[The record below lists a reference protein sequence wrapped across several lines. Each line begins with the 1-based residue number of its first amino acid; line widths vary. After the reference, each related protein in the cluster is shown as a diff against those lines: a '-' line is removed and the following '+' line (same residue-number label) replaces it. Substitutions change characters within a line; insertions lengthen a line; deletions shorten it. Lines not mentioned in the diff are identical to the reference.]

1 MIRQQVSHPITVRSL
16 CSSACLIAVL
26 LLTACAPLPP
36 ASTRLIEK
44 LPSEFATSST
54 FTAAVVQWPTMNWWN
69 SYQDAQLDQLIEE
82 GLRGSPNLAIAQA
95 RLNRAQAYTQVAGA
109 PLQPQISATAAAG
122 VQRLS
127 YNYLTPDTT
136 VLRGWNQVAQTTLS
150 MNWEIDFWGKYR
162 SALAAAT
169 SELQASEAEQAQ
181 AVLVL
186 TTALTA
192 SYAELA
198 RLFAQQTTSQ
208 RAVEIRT
215 QTSTLFKERFNH
227 GLETLASVREADSKR
242 AQAKTELLLI
252 AEQIDLQRNR
262 IAALLGAGPDRGRLI
277 SAPKAAP
284 SMKSG
289 LPENLTMDLLGR
301 RPDIVAARLQTQ
313 AFSSRIDQR
322 QADFYPNINLV
333 AFIGVQSLGLD
344 RLSQGGSQFGAAGPA
359 ISLPIFTGGRLQGE
373 LRAAQATYDESVA
386 IYNRTLTAALQEV
399 ADAITSIKA
408 LTGQLEQAELGLV
421 AAREAFTMIAGRY
434 RGGLAN
440 YIEVLIAEDIMLTS
454 LRSVTEL
461 RARRLLLDVLLIRAL
476 GGGYQQKSQ
485 PPIANK

>member
-1 MIRQQVSHPITVRSL
+1 MMRQQVSHPITVRSL
-16 CSSACLIAVL
+16 CSPACLIAVL

-36 ASTRLIEK
+36 ASTRLLEK

-54 FTAAVVQWPTMNWWN
+54 FTATVVQWPAMNWWN
-69 SYQDAQLDQLIEE
+69 SYRDAQLDQLIEE

-109 PLQPQISATAAAG
+109 PLQPQINATAAAG
-122 VQRLS
+122 TQRLS

-136 VLRGWNQVAQTTLS
+136 VLRGWNQVAQAALS

-169 SELQASEAEQAQ
+169 SELQASEAEYAQ

-198 RLFAQQTTSQ
+198 RLFAQQATSQ

-215 QTSTLFKERFNH
+215 RTSTLFRERFNH

-277 SAPKAAP
+277 SAPKAEP
-284 SMKSG
+284 TMKSG
-289 LPENLTMDLLGR
+289 LPENLTIDLLGR

-399 ADAITSIKA
+399 GDAITSIKA
-408 LTGQLEQAELGLV
+408 LTGQREQAELGLV
-421 AAREAFTMIAGRY
+421 AAREAFTMITGRY

-476 GGGYQQKSQ
+476 GGGYQQQ
-485 PPIANK
+485 PQSPIANK

>member
-109 PLQPQISATAAAG
+109 QLQPQISATAAAG

-136 VLRGWNQVAQTTLS
+136 VLRGWNQVAQTALS

-208 RAVEIRT
+208 RAVKIRT
-215 QTSTLFKERFNH
+215 QTSTLFRERFNH

-242 AQAKTELLLI
+242 AQATTELLLI

-289 LPENLTMDLLGR
+289 LPDNLTMDLLGR

-421 AAREAFTMIAGRY
+421 AADEAFTMIAGRY

-476 GGGYQQKSQ
+476 GGGYQQQSQ

>member
-1 MIRQQVSHPITVRSL
+1 MIRQQISHPIAVRSL
-16 CSSACLIAVL
+16 CSSSCLIAVL

-136 VLRGWNQVAQTTLS
+136 VLRGWNQVAQTALS

-198 RLFAQQTTSQ
+198 RLFAQQVTSQ

-215 QTSTLFKERFNH
+215 QTSTLFRERFNH
-227 GLETLASVREADSKR
+227 GLETLASVREADAKR
-242 AQAKTELLLI
+242 AQAKTERLLI

-262 IAALLGAGPDRGRLI
+262 IAALLGAGPDRGR
-277 SAPKAAP
+277 
-284 SMKSG
+284 
-289 LPENLTMDLLGR
+289 
-301 RPDIVAARLQTQ
+301 
-313 AFSSRIDQR
+313 
-322 QADFYPNINLV
+322 
-333 AFIGVQSLGLD
+333 
-344 RLSQGGSQFGAAGPA
+344 
-359 ISLPIFTGGRLQGE
+359 
-373 LRAAQATYDESVA
+373 
-386 IYNRTLTAALQEV
+386 
-399 ADAITSIKA
+399 
-408 LTGQLEQAELGLV
+408 
-421 AAREAFTMIAGRY
+421 
-434 RGGLAN
+434 
-440 YIEVLIAEDIMLTS
+440 
-454 LRSVTEL
+454 
-461 RARRLLLDVLLIRAL
+461 
-476 GGGYQQKSQ
+476 
-485 PPIANK
+485 

>member
-1 MIRQQVSHPITVRSL
+1 MIRQQVSHRITVRSL

-109 PLQPQISATAAAG
+109 PLQPQINATAAAG
-122 VQRLS
+122 TQRLS

-136 VLRGWNQVAQTTLS
+136 VLRGWNQVAQAALN

-169 SELQASEAEQAQ
+169 SELQAIEAEHAQ

-208 RAVEIRT
+208 RAVKIRT
-215 QTSTLFKERFNH
+215 QTSTLFRERFNH

-242 AQAKTELLLI
+242 AQATTELLLI

-284 SMKSG
+284 SIKSG

-399 ADAITSIKA
+399 GDAITSIKA

-421 AAREAFTMIAGRY
+421 AAREAFTMITGRY

-476 GGGYQQKSQ
+476 GGGYQQQPQ

>member
-16 CSSACLIAVL
+16 CPAACLIAVL

-36 ASTRLIEK
+36 ASTRLLEK

-69 SYQDAQLDQLIEE
+69 SYRDAQLDQLIEE

-109 PLQPQISATAAAG
+109 PLQPQINATAAAG
-122 VQRLS
+122 TQRLS

-136 VLRGWNQVAQTTLS
+136 VLRGWNQVAQAALS

-169 SELQASEAEQAQ
+169 SELQASEAEHAQ

-198 RLFAQQTTSQ
+198 RLFAQQATSQ

-215 QTSTLFKERFNH
+215 RTSTLFRERFNH
-227 GLETLASVREADSKR
+227 GLETLASVREADSKH

-289 LPENLTMDLLGR
+289 LPENLTIDLLGR

-421 AAREAFTMIAGRY
+421 AAREAFTMITGRY

-476 GGGYQQKSQ
+476 GGGYQQQPQ

>member
-16 CSSACLIAVL
+16 CSSACLTAVL

-82 GLRGSPNLAIAQA
+82 ALRGSPNLAIAQA

-109 PLQPQISATAAAG
+109 PLQPQVSATAAAG

-136 VLRGWNQVAQTTLS
+136 VLRGWNQVAQTALS

-399 ADAITSIKA
+399 ADAITSIRA

-421 AAREAFTMIAGRY
+421 AGREAFTMIAGRY

>member
-1 MIRQQVSHPITVRSL
+1 MIRQQVSHRITVRSL

-36 ASTRLIEK
+36 ASTRLPKK

-136 VLRGWNQVAQTTLS
+136 VLRGWNQVAQNALS
-150 MNWEIDFWGKYR
+150 INWEIDFWGKYR

-208 RAVEIRT
+208 RAVKIRT
-215 QTSTLFKERFNH
+215 QTSTLFRERFNH

-242 AQAKTELLLI
+242 AQATTELLLI
-252 AEQIDLQRNR
+252 TEQIDLQRNR

-284 SMKSG
+284 SIKSG

-399 ADAITSIKA
+399 GDAITSIKA

-421 AAREAFTMIAGRY
+421 AAREAFAMITGRY

-476 GGGYQQKSQ
+476 GGGYQQQPQ

>member
-16 CSSACLIAVL
+16 CPAACLIAVL

-36 ASTRLIEK
+36 ASTRLLEK
-44 LPSEFATSST
+44 QPSEFATSST

-69 SYQDAQLDQLIEE
+69 SYRDAQLDQLIEE

-109 PLQPQISATAAAG
+109 PLQPQINATAAAG
-122 VQRLS
+122 TQRLS

-136 VLRGWNQVAQTTLS
+136 VLRGWNQVAQAALS
-150 MNWEIDFWGKYR
+150 MNWEI
-162 SALAAAT
+162 AAT
-169 SELQASEAEQAQ
+169 SELQASEAEHAQ

-198 RLFAQQTTSQ
+198 RLFAQQATSQ

-215 QTSTLFKERFNH
+215 RTSTLFRERFNH

-289 LPENLTMDLLGR
+289 LPENLTIDLLGR

-313 AFSSRIDQR
+313 ALSSRIDQR

-421 AAREAFTMIAGRY
+421 AAREAFTMITGRY

-476 GGGYQQKSQ
+476 GGGYQQQPQ

>member
-1 MIRQQVSHPITVRSL
+1 MIRQQISHPIAVRSL
-16 CSSACLIAVL
+16 CFSSCLIAVL

-69 SYQDAQLDQLIEE
+69 SYQDTQLDQLIEE

-109 PLQPQISATAAAG
+109 PLQPQINATAAAG
-122 VQRLS
+122 TQRLS
-127 YNYLTPDTT
+127 YNYLTPDAT
-136 VLRGWNQVAQTTLS
+136 VLRGWNQVAQTDLS

-198 RLFAQQTTSQ
+198 RLFAQQVTSQ

-215 QTSTLFKERFNH
+215 QTSTLFRERFNH

-242 AQAKTELLLI
+242 AQATTELLLI

-284 SMKSG
+284 SIKSG

-440 YIEVLIAEDIMLTS
+440 YIEVLIAEDIMLNS

-476 GGGYQQKSQ
+476 GGGYQQQSQ
-485 PPIANK
+485 SPTANK

>member
-16 CSSACLIAVL
+16 CSPACLIAVL

-36 ASTRLIEK
+36 ASTRLLEK

-54 FTAAVVQWPTMNWWN
+54 FSAAVVQWPAMNWWN

-109 PLQPQISATAAAG
+109 PLQPQINATAAAG
-122 VQRLS
+122 TQRLS

-136 VLRGWNQVAQTTLS
+136 VLRGWNQVAQAALS

-198 RLFAQQTTSQ
+198 RLFAQQATSQ

-215 QTSTLFKERFNH
+215 QTSTLFRERFNH

-242 AQAKTELLLI
+242 AQAKTELLLV

-440 YIEVLIAEDIMLTS
+440 YIEVLIVEDIMLTS

-476 GGGYQQKSQ
+476 GGGYQQQSR
-485 PPIANK
+485 PPVANK